1 MVPSQRRYNSF
12 ECSSIEHRLVD
23 DHDDDDSNDGNDDDD
38 DDNNKGRLVILSTI
52 VIRST
57 IMITFDS
64 LILSMLFTN

>member
-38 DDNNKGRLVILSTI
+38 DDN
-52 VIRST
+52 IRADWWYYRPSWYVEQ
-57 IMITFDS
+57 
-64 LILSMLFTN
+64 